1 MFGLLSILSLSL
13 SSKCAPRGPCRRIS
27 WEYHERDIWRGT
39 WGVGRQRCHWWRS
52 RTSREHCA
60 QTGQRDKFVT
70 IWSRWN
76 CKLFEPL
83 QVDEWVRYILL
94 SKIIWQNSLERV
106 CIQYVI
112 FFHKLLPKHI
122 FILLYPEAD
131 RLIFGAM
138 FWQLI
143 LSQIFWGPT
152 KWLMAW
158 STVIN
163 GSLNIVRK
171 FKFIDGFNWEGCQK
185 DPFSRLLLL
194 RSPPPSVGLW
204 KI

>member
-1 MFGLLSILSLSL
+1 MIFVHKIL
-13 SSKCAPRGPCRRIS
+13 P
-27 WEYHERDIWRGT
+27 
-39 WGVGRQRCHWWRS
+39 
-52 RTSREHCA
+52 
-60 QTGQRDKFVT
+60 
-70 IWSRWN
+70 N
-76 CKLFEPL
+76 
-83 QVDEWVRYILL
+83 
-94 SKIIWQNSLERV
+94 
-106 CIQYVI
+106 
-112 FFHKLLPKHI
+112 HI

-194 RSPPPSVGLW
+194 RSPPFSGPVENLNLRSKSKCCGEWHRSWNGLYTW
-204 KI
+204 NNQKKMYKKTLLPIPKLKIIISWY